1 MAPYGRL
8 LNSDEQ
14 DQGRRGSS
22 GFLGSRTEQ
31 FTLGSLFYLIDY
43 DFEFYGD
50 RPLTEARKEHGRKVV
65 DLPQNMESPKL
76 DSDPIIDDII
86 IKCWH
91 NRYATLK
98 ELAAYTECRTKEA
111 TSQKKLIAK
120 YRIAIAM
127 ASVNKAQQRIFLSK
141 RDPAKTWTGASSYA
155 FFGRARETWI
165 QYRVV

>member
-1 MAPYGRL
+1 
-8 LNSDEQ
+8 
-14 DQGRRGSS
+14 
-22 GFLGSRTEQ
+22 
-31 FTLGSLFYLIDY
+31 
-43 DFEFYGD
+43 
-50 RPLTEARKEHGRKVV
+50 
-65 DLPQNMESPKL
+65 MESPKL

-155 FFGRARETWI
+155 FFGRNLDSVSSCIDIPKIEAKALDNPPRSIPPLRFLGFLHCEILETSP
-165 QYRVV
+165 VSHSSTAFLGAVMEFLGLACLGL